1 MPSDVAN
8 IYFDSITQSSGMDIV
23 RINAFIRDYNVCKAV
38 ESVTGTNDISPCEP
52 AFAGLGLAI
61 FIKFN

>member
-38 ESVTGTNDISPCEP
+38 ENVTGTNDFSPCE
-52 AFAGLGLAI
+52 AAVVGVGLAI